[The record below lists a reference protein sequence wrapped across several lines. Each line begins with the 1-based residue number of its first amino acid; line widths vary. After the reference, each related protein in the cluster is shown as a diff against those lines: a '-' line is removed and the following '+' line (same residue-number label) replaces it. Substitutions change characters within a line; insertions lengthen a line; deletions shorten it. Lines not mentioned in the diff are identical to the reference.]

1 MAHIKKHKTAV
12 VTAPWDGA
20 KAVMEASTVQTLTHM
35 HAYVHDLREAGK
47 RDNYLFAHHEAGTDT
62 PANLAAVNLALAR
75 LSEARLPEL
84 DKLAVAAH
92 LRAHRADAGLPEA
105 MSEAEIAEA
114 VKHIKSV
121 DDLKAQEAKALTDA
135 IALQERSNLA
145 EWLES
150 RLHLHLTQIADD
162 LFGGGTV
169 NRSERKLLSGA
180 IGAALDVYHQHL
192 ADNAPQLFQRRPWED
207 APDDSDQPV
216 AEALDLREAGDGMFM
231 PLVEKAV
238 RRDGTIPIKIIQ
250 PGWGSSGYYPAEVLE
265 RDGPRIFQKGM
276 HMYWNHPTQ
285 TEESERPERDLNDLA
300 AVFVSDSRWDA
311 NGPKG
316 PGLYADAKVFENYRQ
331 PVDNMAEHIG
341 VSIRAMGKAQQG
353 TIEGRT
359 GPIITELTAGRSTDF
374 VTAPGAGGEIL
385 SLFEAA
391 RTVRTGQNPG
401 AGTVPASA
409 ATDSVAITESTSEVD
424 MELNELKEAVTT
436 LQTQN
441 SALTAAN
448 ARLIERM
455 AMRDARELV
464 QEALSSLQLPQ
475 STRARLLGSLPA
487 QAVIKEGELDRA
499 AFLAL
504 VSEAVKAEVKYL
516 TESLGLGT
524 IKGLGESGDDELE
537 DEVNAEEALSEAFA
551 SMGLSET
558 AVKHAAKGRE

>member
-1 MAHIKKHKTAV
+1 MRKHKTAV

-20 KAVMEASTVQTLTHM
+20 RAVMEASSPEAFQHM
-35 HAYVHDLREAGK
+35 HAYFQEGADPGK
-47 RDNYLFAHHEAGTDT
+47 RESYLFAHHGTGTDT
-62 PANLAAVNLALAR
+62 PANIPAINLALAR
-75 LSEARLPEL
+75 LCESNLP
-84 DKLAVAAH
+84 DAAKLKVSAH
-92 LRAHRADAGLPEA
+92 LRAHRIDAGLTESMSRDEIHEA
-105 MSEAEIAEA
+105 M
-114 VKHIKSV
+114 KHIKKA
-121 DDLKAQEAKALTDA
+121 DDLKADEAKSLTDA

-169 NRSERKLLSGA
+169 NRNERKVLSGA
-180 IGAALDVYHQHL
+180 IGAALDVYHQFIK
-192 ADNAPQLFQRRPWED
+192 DNGPQLFDRRPWED
-207 APDDSDQPV
+207 APDDSDQPM

-231 PLVEKAV
+231 PLMEKAV

-265 RDGPRIFQKGM
+265 RDGAKIFPKGT

-285 TEESERPERDLNDLA
+285 TEEAERPERDLNDLA
-300 AVFVSDSRWDA
+300 AVFVSDARWDA
-311 NGPKG
+311 KGPKG

-385 SLFEAA
+385 TLFEAA
-391 RTVRTGQNPG
+391 RTIRTDQNPG

-424 MELNELKEAVTT
+424 MEIKELQEAVTT

-441 SALTAAN
+441 AALAATN
-448 ARLIERM
+448 ERLIERM
-455 AMRDARELV
+455 ALRDARELV
-464 QEALSSLQLPQ
+464 QEALSGLQLPQ
-475 STRARLLGSLPA
+475 ATKSRLTKSLPA
-487 QAVIKEGELDRA
+487 QAAIKDGELDREG
-499 AFLAL
+499 FGTI
-504 VSEAVKAEVKYL
+504 VSEAVKVEVQYL
-516 TESLGLGT
+516 TETLGLGT
-524 IKGLGESGDDELE
+524 IKGLGESDEGSDDDEPA
-537 DEVNAEEALSEAFA
+537 NAENAMAEAFA
-551 SMGLSET
+551 SMGLSESS
-558 AVKHAAKGRE
+558 AKLAAKGRG